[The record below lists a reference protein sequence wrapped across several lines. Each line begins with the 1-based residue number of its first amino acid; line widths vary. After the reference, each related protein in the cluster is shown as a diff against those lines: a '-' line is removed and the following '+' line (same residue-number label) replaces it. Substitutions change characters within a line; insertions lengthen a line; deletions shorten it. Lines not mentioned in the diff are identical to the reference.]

1 MESLEVRVQYEC
13 NVVYKQLLFIYR
25 IRSFS
30 KHLLLSTSFSLFQ
43 TELNVR
49 SYHWFSSFAFTDALA
64 THTHIMC
71 DTHMSSSNKHKSKA
85 HANSQACAT
94 FCSDMSSSTISY
106 HGGIGDRFGLPPGGR
121 NGPLERYDSIQYT
134 FSSQFIILWIP

>member
-49 SYHWFSSFAFTDALA
+49 SYHWFSSLAFTDALA
-64 THTHIMC
+64 THIHIMC

-94 FCSDMSSSTISY
+94 FCSDMSSLSMSMSIT
-106 HGGIGDRFGLPPGGR
+106 FGPPGGR
-121 NGPLERYDSIQYT
+121 DGPLERYDSIQYT
-134 FSSQFIILWIP
+134 YKYTFSSQFIISWVP